1 MAFHVAAMHNRV
13 ILAATLCYFGL
24 VCVVGDTN
32 YEELGMAR
40 KAKYLGGV
48 GERGLGMEL
57 RYYREK
63 SGMSCAQVGAVLGWS
78 ANTISRLERGLRPET
93 TAEEVSAILAAVGVT
108 GADRDRLMRMAKGY
122 REQGWWEGNKANLT
136 DQARTYLKFEA
147 RATRIIDVEPLLV
160 PGLLQTADYCRA
172 LMAAFGVEVREIEG
186 RIARR
191 LGRQAILTRPDP
203 PEFVFVVSELML
215 CQPVG
220 GAGVMARQVR
230 RIIEDA
236 ERPGVSV
243 LVIPTRVAA
252 HPGLRGPYAVLEFA
266 DEPTVVFIEGRMSGM
281 FPEDPVEIEAYRLAA
296 ERLADLTLG
305 DQESLRLLHAIAEDL
320 ERVR

>member
-1 MAFHVAAMHNRV
+1 
-13 ILAATLCYFGL
+13 
-24 VCVVGDTN
+24 
-32 YEELGMAR
+32 MAR
-40 KAKYLGGV
+40 KVKYLGGV

-57 RYYREK
+57 RFYREK
-63 SGMSCAQVGAVLGWS
+63 AGMSCAQVGAVLGWS

-93 TAEEVSAILAAVGVT
+93 TAEEVSAILAAIGVT

-122 REQGWWEGNKANLT
+122 REQGWWEGNKVHLT

-147 RATRIIDVEPLLV
+147 RATRIVDVEPLLV

-191 LGRQAILTRPDP
+191 LGRQAILTRPEP
-203 PEFVFVVSELML
+203 LEFVFIVSELML
-215 CQPVG
+215 RQPVG
-220 GAGVMARQVR
+220 GARVMARQVR

-236 ERPGVSV
+236 ERSRVSV
-243 LVIPTRVAA
+243 RVIPAAVAA
-252 HPGLRGPYAVLEFA
+252 HPGLHGAFTVLQFA
-266 DEPTVVFIEGRMSGM
+266 DEPAVVFIEGRMSGM
-281 FPEDPVEIEAYRLAA
+281 FPENDAEKDAYMLAA
-296 ERLADLTLG
+296 EKLAAMALD
-305 DQESLRLLHAIAEDL
+305 DEKSLRLLHAVAEDL